1 MKNITEINRNEL
13 ATFYSMTELVNSLR
27 KSQKV
32 WSWGARGWTNME
44 YKFLKFRV
52 SGHLFKGVVY
62 IGVNGK
68 DLFDVYLTNLRGSIQ
83 HEINDVYVEDL
94 IDTIDGKVE
103 KIAAYAS

>member
-1 MKNITEINRNEL
+1 MKNVIDINKENYMRFE
-13 ATFYSMTELVNSLR
+13 TMTDLVNAMR
-27 KSQKV
+27 RSQKV

-44 YKFLKFRV
+44 HKFLKFRV

-68 DLFDVYLTNLRGSIQ
+68 DLFDVYLTNLKGVIQ
-83 HEINDVYVEDL
+83 QEVNDVYIEDL

-103 KIAAYAS
+103 KIPAYAW